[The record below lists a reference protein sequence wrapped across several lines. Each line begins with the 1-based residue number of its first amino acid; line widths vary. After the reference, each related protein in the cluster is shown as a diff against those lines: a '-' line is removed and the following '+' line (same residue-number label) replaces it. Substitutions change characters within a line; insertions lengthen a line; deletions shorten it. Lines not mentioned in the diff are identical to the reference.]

1 MLFPISAP
9 RHSPHQVINFVIPVH
24 NLNILVVSLNN
35 LLVLFN
41 SMQMESYVFVGNLLY
56 PLSVLSQL
64 FTLAVMFQ
72 FIYSTGDYS
81 SNYKFWVVPRLCY
94 EYSFLYLILSRQV
107 QNFYF
112 FNGSGRIQLW
122 NHLGLVSF

>member
-9 RHSPHQVINFVIPVH
+9 RHSPHQVISFVIPIH

-41 SMQMESYVFVGNLLY
+41 SMQMESYVFVCNLLY

-94 EYSFLYLILSRQV
+94 EYSCTWFLV
-107 QNFYF
+107 DKC
-112 FNGSGRIQLW
+112 RISIFLMGQAEF
-122 NHLGLVSF
+122 SYETI